1 MEEIKIAAKTVDD
14 LGRIVLPQEQCN
26 KLKFAAKDSM
36 RITVENGCILLEKAA
51 GPQGKDEEYFIR
63 KIDDLYRIVLPGAYR
78 KLLNIEKGDMLY
90 SRIDGA
96 RIMLSKMR
104 EKSACRICGATD
116 NLIVL
121 SKTQCACRNCV
132 LQALSSI
139 MPATCDAIDEK
150 AYMDEFS
157 ERELL

>member
-14 LGRIVLPQEQCN
+14 LGRIALPQEQCN
-26 KLKFAAKDSM
+26 KLNFAAKDSM

-104 EKSACRICGATD
+104 EKPACRICGAVAH
-116 NLIVL
+116 LFVL
-121 SKTQCACRNCV
+121 TEEQCVCRDCI
-132 LQALSSI
+132 LKALS
-139 MPATCDAIDEK
+139 EK
-150 AYMDEFS
+150 
-157 ERELL
+157 